1 MRGTGRPKQYW
12 EEVIRQDL
20 ALLQLVEDMTFNRK
34 VWKSRIRI
42 EG

>member
-1 MRGTGRPKQYW
+1 MRGTSRPKQYW

-20 ALLQLVEDMTFNRK
+20 ALLQFVEDMTFNRTM
-34 VWKSRIRI
+34 WRSRIKI